1 MFVCFSPKDGFFSPK
16 QVSLLKNKLADL
28 LAEIR
33 PNAVALVDAFDYPD
47 KVLDSCLGRYDG
59 QVYQALYDYAK
70 SSPLNQQEVRLPMN
84 NDMGLCVANFLS
96 ILWKLFGISFHIVA
110 ISVQLILSSLKVYS
124 IKRFTQFSSNLIFIL
139 FYVRHMGR

>member
-70 SSPLNQQEVRLPMN
+70 SSPLNQQEVRFPMN
-84 NDMGLCVANFLS
+84 HDMGLCVANFLS
-96 ILWKLFGISFHIVA
+96 VLWKLFGISLHIVA
-110 ISVQLILSSLKVYS
+110 TSFQLTLSSLKV
-124 IKRFTQFSSNLIFIL
+124 
-139 FYVRHMGR
+139 

>member
-1 MFVCFSPKDGFFSPK
+1 MLFFPKDGFFSPK

-47 KVLDSCLGRYDG
+47 KILDSCLGRYDG

-70 SSPLNQQEVRLPMN
+70 SSPLNQQEVCFPMN
-84 NDMGLCVANFLS
+84 HDMGQFLIDFVKTIWDFIAYYGYIFSTHPIQFKGFIRLNVLHNFRQ
-96 ILWKLFGISFHIVA
+96 I
-110 ISVQLILSSLKVYS
+110 
-124 IKRFTQFSSNLIFIL
+124 
-139 FYVRHMGR
+139 